1 MKKSNVLAHINES
14 KIIGIIR
21 EKDPEIA
28 LKAATACIEGGINCL
43 EIALTTPC
51 GLDVVE
57 SLAKI
62 DGVVVGA
69 GTVLDPETAKAAI
82 QVGASFLLS
91 PAVDVA
97 VIRMCSKYGV
107 VSVPGAF
114 SPTEVVTALEAGAD
128 IVKIFPAAT
137 LGPKHIESIAAPL
150 PQAVFLPSGGVTVE
164 NFGSWFVQGVVA
176 VGVGGYLTSTAATGD
191 YAAIVAKARR
201 FVEAAARQSELA
213 SRAIA

>member
-1 MKKSNVLAHINES
+1 MNKSNVLARIGES

-21 EKDPEIA
+21 EKDPDVA
-28 LKAATACIEGGINCL
+28 LEAARACIEGGINCL

-57 SLAKI
+57 SLARI

-91 PAVDVA
+91 PAVDAA

-164 NFGSWFVQGVVA
+164 NFGSWFVSGVIA
-176 VGVGGYLTSTAATGD
+176 VGVGGYLTSTAAAGD
-191 YAAIVAKARR
+191 YASIIAKARR
-201 FVEAAARQSELA
+201 FVEAAERQSALA
-213 SRAIA
+213 LRAAA